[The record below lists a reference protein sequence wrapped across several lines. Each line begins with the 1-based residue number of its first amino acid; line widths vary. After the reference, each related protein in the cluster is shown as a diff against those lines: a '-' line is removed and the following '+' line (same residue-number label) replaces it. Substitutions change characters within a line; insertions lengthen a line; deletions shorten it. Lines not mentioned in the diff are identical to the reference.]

1 MKIQHESHP
10 YRQLMKI
17 GKAHGRRPRPD
28 DASALMKSPITLTE
42 AAAYLGVSANPEQLS
57 TLETVLAE
65 EIAAVEAYPDG
76 LEAVK
81 LLQEQ
86 SIRIGICSNLAF
98 PYRQAVLR
106 CYPTLDAY
114 AFSCDL
120 GVMKPE
126 PAIYSWV
133 CDKLGASPTASWMV
147 GDSQRCD
154 RDGQQQWASEA
165 FLSTETATTVT
176 ALNWLHSLIRYWQ
189 PRLERAMSAHPFSR
203 RFAPRD

>member
-1 MKIQHESHP
+1 MTIQAVIFDAFGTLMKIQDGSHP

-17 GKAHGRRPRPD
+17 GKANGRRSRPD
-28 DASALMKSPITLTE
+28 DASVLMKFPITLTQ
-42 AAAYLGVSANPEQLS
+42 AAAHLGITASPEQLS
-57 TLETVLAE
+57 ALETVLAD

-86 SIRIGICSNLAF
+86 GIRIGVCSNLAF

-133 CDKLGASPTASWMV
+133 CDQLGAFPTASWMV

-154 RDGQQQWASEA
+154 RDGPTAVGIRGFFCRPNQQQ
-165 FLSTETATTVT
+165 
-176 ALNWLHSLIRYWQ
+176 R
-189 PRLERAMSAHPFSR
+189 
-203 RFAPRD
+203 

>member
-1 MKIQHESHP
+1 MTIQAVIFDAFGTLLKIQHGTHP

-17 GKAHGRRPRPD
+17 GKANGWRPRPD
-28 DASALMKSPITLTE
+28 DASVLMKYPITLTQ
-42 AAAYLGVSANPEQLS
+42 AAARLGITASREQLT
-57 TLETVLAE
+57 TLEALLADE
-65 EIAAVEAYPDG
+65 VASVEAYPDG

-81 LLQEQ
+81 LLQKQ
-86 SIRIGICSNLAF
+86 GIRVGVCSNLAF
-98 PYRQAVLR
+98 PYRQTVLR

-133 CDKLGASPTASWMV
+133 CDQLRASPTASWMV

-154 RDGQQQWASEA
+154 RDGPTAVGIRGFFVDRISNTGDCPELVTFAHNVMATAS
-165 FLSTETATTVT
+165 
-176 ALNWLHSLIRYWQ
+176 
-189 PRLERAMSAHPFSR
+189 
-203 RFAPRD
+203 